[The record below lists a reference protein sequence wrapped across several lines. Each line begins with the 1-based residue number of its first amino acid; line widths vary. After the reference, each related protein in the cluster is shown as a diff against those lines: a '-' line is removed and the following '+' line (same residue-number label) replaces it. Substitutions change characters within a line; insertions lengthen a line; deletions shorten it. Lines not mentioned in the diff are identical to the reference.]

1 MGNVIDFQKM
11 KEEIF
16 EKKENEMKKY
26 LRGFLIDAYTDGGLS
41 EVEKCCKEVADQF
54 DDFSKKKRA
63 LSQLIMT
70 AREVIGAEVANELT
84 KRFRIE
90 LGMPKHKFT
99 KTEYSTEVKKEANDF
114 FKVRLRADADVFKW
128 DYKEKLDAVNKL
140 AIRASNDKEV
150 LFVELQNSRNP
161 HGTIIIKDGAELMN
175 GKMAVGLILLNADEI
190 KITTQ
195 YAPDATSVIVIE
207 YTVIAGN
214 DEIYP

>member
-1 MGNVIDFQKM
+1 MDNVIDFQKM

-16 EKKENEMKKY
+16 DKKDEECKKHI
-26 LRGFLIDAYTDGGLS
+26 RSFLINAYTDGGLE
-41 EVEKCCKEVADQF
+41 EVEKCCKEVADQY
-54 DDFSKKKRA
+54 DGLEEKKRA

-84 KRFRIE
+84 IRFRVN
-90 LGMPKHKFT
+90 LGLKKHKFE
-99 KTEYSTEVKKEANDF
+99 KKEYSSEVKKEANDF

-128 DYKEKLDAVNKL
+128 DYKEKLDAINKL

-150 LFVELQNSRNP
+150 LFVETQNSRTP
-161 HGTIIIKDGAELMN
+161 HGTLIIKDGAELMN

-207 YTVIAGN
+207 YTVVAGN